1 MENSLKAILEDD
13 PTYIYEGRF
22 TVNKWASDKIASK
35 ITVDYYVE
43 PYKKDTI
50 STVEDF
56 VWDTFSFEVGII
68 REYGDIVVSGSRSI
82 RIVGSPM
89 PVIPSIKSTGEVSLA
104 IDGKTYAIPAG
115 TTKLYDLV
123 LMDKIY
129 DATVT
134 GNATISIIFTGGSL

>member
-1 MENSLKAILEDD
+1 MI
-13 PTYIYEGRF
+13 
-22 TVNKWASDKIASK
+22 
-35 ITVDYYVE
+35 VDYYVE

-56 VWDTFSFEVGII
+56 IWDTFSFEVGII
-68 REYGDIVVSGSRSI
+68 REYGDIAVSGSKSI

-104 IDGKTYAIPAG
+104 IDGKTYAIHAG